1 MRRWS
6 INGTV
11 HPTPLFFASEKNSTI
26 FTTNIPMGAN
36 TYETK
41 TKEKQRSL
49 YRFTHPLPARW
60 TCTWATPFLTFS
72 LGFLFRLDEPR
83 KSFPFSINF
92 LSAVLIHLWMSLP
105 SLSGPL
111 CCRFLPYIHHP
122 TWRYGRDDVPHAQN
136 LNKVNQPLAELTNH
150 QHLLPYPLI
159 LCSNKHLHHN
169 QNK

>member
-1 MRRWS
+1 MRRRF
-6 INGTV
+6 INGTA
-11 HPTPLFFASEKNSTI
+11 HRTLLFFASAKNSTI
-26 FTTNIPMGAN
+26 FAKNIPMGAN

-41 TKEKQRSL
+41 TGKKTLAVQVYTPTTSTMDM
-49 YRFTHPLPARW
+49 YTSN
-60 TCTWATPFLTFS
+60 PFLTFP
-72 LGFLFRLDEPR
+72 LGFLFQLDEPR
-83 KSFPFSINF
+83 ESFPFSINF